1 MDGST
6 ALKTTMYVLL
16 VSASVGAS
24 KSGADVKVS
33 AAEVVLCCTREN
45 FNRSPPPS
53 IEIVAL
59 SLVVIEP
66 TDVEF
71 SATLKDSAEGKSE
84 R

>member
-1 MDGST
+1 
-6 ALKTTMYVLL
+6 
-16 VSASVGAS
+16 
-24 KSGADVKVS
+24 VS